1 MKKLLLGSLLAASTC
16 IAMIAPATAAT
27 NTAAP
32 NSAQMQHKDG
42 THKGPLSKINLTATQ
57 QAQVK
62 SIHDKY
68 RSQGKDGRQKARAEI
83 AKVLTA
89 QQRSQLE
96 TMKAEHKGTG
106 EHRGHGN

>member
-16 IAMIAPATAAT
+16 VAMIAPA
-27 NTAAP
+27 TAAP
-32 NSAQMQHKDG
+32 NSAQMQHKGG

-68 RSQGKDGRQKARAEI
+68 RSQGKDGRLKARAEI
-83 AKVLTA
+83 AKILTA

-96 TMKAEHKGTG
+96 TMKAKHKGTG
-106 EHRGHGN
+106 EHRGRGH